1 MFIFSAKTSKSDVLK
16 LLSDQLHFSKT
27 SFFVHIEE
35 CLQYYTAK
43 SDGFRHV
50 SVHTTKTDCEKN
62 HGFWVSF
69 SNYLEE
75 YPKHQTKQECE
86 KASTDELPLK
96 WAIPYRSEDIDN
108 LKMDGDDVESLKRC
122 LVALA
127 PPECMKTPHTRT
139 NHLGNAKGVIPFRY
153 KWVIPYFPSGHVQR
167 CILRLRFVER
177 LYRQCFFELMYHWL
191 FLCQCVFQQ
200 TLIFCFMPL
209 FIVQIQHFDRRLS
222 IMGNI

>member
-1 MFIFSAKTSKSDVLK
+1 MQIRADLIFSPTRVSCLLFKTSERDVLNFYQTNYIS
-16 LLSDQLHFSKT
+16 LRHL
-27 SFFVHIEE
+27 FFVHIAE
-35 CLQYYTAK
+35 CLQYYNSK

-62 HGFWVSF
+62 QGFWVSF

-75 YPKHQTKQECE
+75 YPKHQTKKECE

-122 LVALA
+122 LVALTS
-127 PPECMKTPHTRT
+127 PECMKTPHTRT

-153 KWVIPYFPSGHVQR
+153 KWIIPYFPSGHVQR
-167 CILRLRFVER
+167 CVLRLRFVES
-177 LYRQCFFELMYHWL
+177 LYIQCFFELIYNCTVN
-191 FLCQCVFQQ
+191 FGESF
-200 TLIFCFMPL
+200 
-209 FIVQIQHFDRRLS
+209 
-222 IMGNI
+222 